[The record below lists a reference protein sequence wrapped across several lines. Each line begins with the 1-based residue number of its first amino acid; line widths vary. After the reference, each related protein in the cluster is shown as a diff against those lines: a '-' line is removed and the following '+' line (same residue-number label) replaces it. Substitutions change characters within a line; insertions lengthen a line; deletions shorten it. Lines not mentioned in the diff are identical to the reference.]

1 MLDSPGRRR
10 LLLAAASLPFALAL
24 QSRAAETARVA
35 AEGKTDADFAALERR
50 YGGRLGV
57 CALDTGSGVRLG
69 YRMNERFAF
78 CSTFKA
84 MLAGAI
90 LARSVGDAGL
100 LQRRVRYTQADL
112 VSYSPI
118 SGRHIADGMTVAEL
132 CAAAIQYSD
141 NTAANLLIRQLG
153 APADVTAFARSIG
166 DDAFRLDRWETE
178 LNTALPGDLRDTTTP
193 AAMARSLQALAL
205 GNVLPAPQR
214 TQLQDWLRGNTTGAK
229 RIRAGVPA
237 GWQVG
242 DKTGS
247 GDYGTTNDIAVLWPP
262 GRAPL
267 VLAVYFTQPRADAK
281 WPDAVIADAAGIAV
295 TALSSG

>member
-1 MLDSPGRRR
+1 MSHSPERRR

-24 QSRAAETARVA
+24 KSRAATMPVLETNDARF
-35 AEGKTDADFAALERR
+35 AELERR
-50 YGGRLGV
+50 YDGRLGV
-57 CALDTGSGVRLG
+57 SALDTGSGARLG
-69 YRMNERFAF
+69 YRMDERFAF

-100 LQRRVRYTQADL
+100 LQRRIRYTQADL
-112 VSYSPI
+112 VSHSPV
-118 SGRHIADGMTVAEL
+118 SGSRVVDGMTVAEL
-132 CAAAIQYSD
+132 CAAAIRYSD

-166 DDAFRLDRWETE
+166 DDVFRLDRWETE

-193 AAMARSLQALAL
+193 AAMARSLQALTLGDAL
-205 GNVLPAPQR
+205 PVAQR
-214 TQLQDWLRGNTTGAK
+214 VQLQEWLRGNTTGAK
-229 RIRAGVPA
+229 RIRAGVPD
-237 GWQVG
+237 GWSVG

-262 GRAPL
+262 GRMPI
-267 VLAVYFTQPRADAK
+267 VLAVYFTRPVQDAGWADA
-281 WPDAVIADAAGIAV
+281 AIADAARLVVKTFVRTGR
-295 TALSSG
+295 